1 MKKAEVC
8 KAKFV
13 PDHQSPKMTVM
24 YRRLAPLMLLL
35 LVGLAAPAVAAEQNT
50 DGLPLPRFASTRS
63 APINVRVG
71 PGQKYEVAWI
81 FTKPGTPVEIIA
93 EFDIWREIRD
103 FDGSEGW
110 IQQNLLSGNR
120 AGLVAPWKKG
130 ASVPL
135 VASASADA
143 SVRAYLGAGFRIDI
157 RKCDGAWCQVDA
169 TNRDENG
176 RATTYSGFLRQADI
190 WGAYEGEAF

>member
-1 MKKAEVC
+1 
-8 KAKFV
+8 
-13 PDHQSPKMTVM
+13 MTVM
-24 YRRLAPLMLLL
+24 YRRLAPLTLLL
-35 LVGLAAPAVAAEQNT
+35 LVGFAAPVVAAEQNT

-71 PGQKYEVAWI
+71 PGQKYDVAWI

-93 EFDIWREIRD
+93 EYDIWREIRD

-110 IQQNLLSGNR
+110 IQQNQLSGSR